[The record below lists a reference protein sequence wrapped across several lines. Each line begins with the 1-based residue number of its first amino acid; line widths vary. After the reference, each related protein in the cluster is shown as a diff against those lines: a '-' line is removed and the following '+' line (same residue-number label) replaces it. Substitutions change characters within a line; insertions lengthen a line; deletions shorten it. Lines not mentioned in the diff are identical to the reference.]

1 MQSKA
6 LCRRKT
12 VIVSLFTASEST
24 IKQIWIERK
33 KPAWSSHAEK
43 VLKYIADHKI
53 TPFNHCTVF
62 AHLLT
67 KKRQRRGVGA
77 SLRQRQA
84 AAGFVPCA
92 GQTSL
97 VVPRLQ
103 WLLVQAPA
111 GSQITEL
118 TLSSSGMHP
127 LPYMPGRRVAKTTK
141 KNDIYIF
148 FLKRGTSARMHICLC
163 AHLHHRVGARS
174 RTHFLLLLWEAVWL
188 ETSMLSWDT
197 GTAGFHLQSCHWLA
211 LAKHDHFCATGEA
224 L

>member
-6 LCRRKT
+6 LCRQKT

-103 WLLVQAPA
+103 WLLVQAAA

-141 KNDIYIF
+141 KMIYIYF
-148 FLKRGTSARMHICLC
+148 FNEGNLCKNAYLLVCSFTSQSWCKKQNSFLTPFMGGSMARNQH
-163 AHLHHRVGARS
+163 A
-174 RTHFLLLLWEAVWL
+174 LLGHWD
-188 ETSMLSWDT
+188 SWFPFVVLPL
-197 GTAGFHLQSCHWLA
+197 AGFGQA
-211 LAKHDHFCATGEA
+211 
-224 L
+224 